1 MITREIDRKGS
12 EYLRAAVKFMDTQD
26 KILDEVIRFQVTGGL
41 QKNPKRLAQLMEDA
55 RRLKQN
61 YSIDLDDLG
70 KISLW
75 REKISS
81 TDKKVFP

>member
-1 MITREIDRKGS
+1 MITREIERKGA

-41 QKNPKRLAQLMEDA
+41 QKNPKRLAQLIEDA
-55 RRLKQN
+55 RRIKQN
-61 YSIDLDDLG
+61 YAIDFADLG

-81 TDKKVFP
+81 TVK